1 MNVQDTGVE
10 TLKNLVKQLLG
21 IHSFS
26 TLNIDHRDCSET
38 LRNKQAKI
46 LCLKDNWS
54 EDTILSVE
62 GSKKKK
68 RQMIIGSLSVPAKSP
83 INLPQNQIP
92 LVWIS
97 ILRKNER
104 WTHKWIFREL
114 HQTAEQTTTRSLNGA

>member
-26 TLNIDHRDCSET
+26 TLNIDHD
-38 LRNKQAKI
+38 
-46 LCLKDNWS
+46 DNWS

-68 RQMIIGSLSVPAKSP
+68 KTDDNR
-83 INLPQNQIP
+83 
-92 LVWIS
+92 
-97 ILRKNER
+97 
-104 WTHKWIFREL
+104 
-114 HQTAEQTTTRSLNGA
+114 